1 MTFSKKIV
9 NFLRN
14 EKQVVLFLCIET
26 CFFVV
31 TFLSN
36 FFKNLVWQS
45 IILMLVI
52 LFCTFSLY
60 LLFKALH
67 YLDTSYEKQIKETL
81 LAEQINYQN
90 QHILSIMQSEKDLMK
105 IRKELQLAVRNYNI
119 KTEDE
124 SRKLAD
130 CLLEVYKDRILISYC
145 SNKVIDAVLYN
156 KSLLMK
162 KLHINYAIT
171 ALIDE
176 NIGIEDYV
184 LMAVLVNMLD
194 NAIGACEQVT
204 FGKRK
209 VLIDLYKKSN
219 YVIFKVENSIRT
231 NSNIELTSGKSTKK
245 NKENHGIGLQ
255 VIESICKKYQGSY
268 HFKVDT
274 KTKMITCTAI
284 LMIPGENT
292 NE

>member
-1 MTFSKKIV
+1 
-9 NFLRN
+9 
-14 EKQVVLFLCIET
+14 
-26 CFFVV
+26 
-31 TFLSN
+31 
-36 FFKNLVWQS
+36 
-45 IILMLVI
+45 
-52 LFCTFSLY
+52 
-60 LLFKALH
+60 
-67 YLDTSYEKQIKETL
+67 
-81 LAEQINYQN
+81 
-90 QHILSIMQSEKDLMK
+90 MQSEKDLMK
-105 IRKELQLAVRNYNI
+105 IRKELQFAVRNYNI

-130 CLLEVYKDRILISYC
+130 YLLEGYKDRILISYC

-162 KLHINYAIT
+162 KLHISYAIT

-194 NAIGACEQVT
+194 NAIEACEQVT

-209 VLIDLYKKSN
+209 VLIDLYRKSN

-231 NSNIELTSGKSTKK
+231 NSNIEFTSGKSTKK

-255 VIESICKKYQGSY
+255 VIESICKKYQGSN
-268 HFKVDT
+268 HFRVNM

>member
-26 CFFVV
+26 CFFIV

-105 IRKELQLAVRNYNI
+105 IRQELQLAVRNYNI

-130 CLLEVYKDRILISYC
+130 YLLEGYKDRILISYC

-194 NAIGACEQVT
+194 NAIEACEQVT

-245 NKENHGIGLQ
+245 SKENHGIGLQ

-268 HFKVDT
+268 HFKVNM

-284 LMIPGENT
+284 LMIPGENI

>member
-26 CFFVV
+26 CFFIV

-36 FFKNLVWQS
+36 FFKNLVCQS
-45 IILMLVI
+45 IILVLVI
-52 LFCTFSLY
+52 FFCIFSLY
-60 LLFKALH
+60 LLFKAFH
-67 YLDTSYEKQIKETL
+67 YLDISYEKQIKETL

-105 IRKELQLAVRNYNI
+105 IRKELQFAVRNYNI
-119 KTEDE
+119 KTKEE

-130 CLLEVYKDRILISYC
+130 YLLEGYKDRILISYC

-162 KLHINYAIT
+162 KLHISYAIT

-194 NAIGACEQVT
+194 NAIEACEQVT

-209 VLIDLYKKSN
+209 VLIDLYRKSN
-219 YVIFKVENSIRT
+219 YVIFKVENSIRA
-231 NSNIELTSGKSTKK
+231 NSNIEFNSGKSTKK
-245 NKENHGIGLQ
+245 DKENHGIGLQ

-268 HFKVDT
+268 HYKVNM

>member
-26 CFFVV
+26 CFFIV

-130 CLLEVYKDRILISYC
+130 YLLEGYKDRILISYC

-194 NAIGACEQVT
+194 NAIEACEQVT

-245 NKENHGIGLQ
+245 SKENHGIGLQ

-268 HFKVDT
+268 HFKVNM

-284 LMIPGENT
+284 LMIPGENI